1 MITSVPTISLLL
13 VVFFVIAIVIAFVKK
28 VNVGIVGMGFA
39 ILLAL
44 LTGLSWKSIIS
55 GFPSTVVVTIFAV
68 TLFFGFFAENGTM
81 EYLSSHIMW
90 RFRKFPKFTPYA
102 FFIMAMALAAVGGC
116 DMVVFSAAMAFPIGK
131 ATGMK
136 AHHTGAVCMLG
147 SCCGSFLPWSLHGST
162 AKSIIETMND
172 GAWAET
178 ATSISW
184 GTFFSSVAVYLVAI
198 TIWYFVFKSYKLT
211 EVADMK
217 APVAATPVQKRSL
230 IIIFCA
236 FLLIVGVPALNSI
249 IGGTFLNTINSFCGV
264 APICLIGA
272 IANMLL
278 LGNEK
283 VIIKKRIPWN
293 TLIMLS
299 DMGMLLGLGS
309 SLGVND
315 YLGELAQ
322 NIPTAIVVPF
332 FVLLAGGMSLFSSSL
347 SVVYPTLLPIA
358 GALAISSGINPVA
371 VMAGII
377 IGSATTAM
385 SPLSTAGAML
395 MANCSED
402 ICESSVM
409 FNKMFEIAVSA
420 MIILVG
426 CGVLGMFSLWG
437 IFSV

>member
-1 MITSVPTISLLL
+1 MVTSVQTISLLL
-13 VVFFVIAIVIAFVKK
+13 VIFFVIAILIAFIKK

-44 LTGLSWKSIIS
+44 LTGLNWKGIIS
-55 GFPSTVVVTIFAV
+55 GFPSTVVVTIFSV
-68 TLFFGFFAENGTM
+68 TMFFGFFAENGTM
-81 EYLSSHIMW
+81 EFMSSHIMW
-90 RFRKFPKFTPYA
+90 KFRKYPKFTPYA

-136 AHHTGAVCMLG
+136 AHHTGAICMLG

-162 AKSIIETMND
+162 AKSIVETMND
-172 GAWAET
+172 GAYAET
-178 ATSISW
+178 AIRISW
-184 GTFFSSVAVYLVAI
+184 GTFFSSVAAYLVII
-198 TIWYFVFKSYKLT
+198 TIWYFVFKSYKL
-211 EVADMK
+211 EKVADMK
-217 APVAATPVQKRSL
+217 APEPATPVQKRSL
-230 IIIFCA
+230 MIIFGA
-236 FLLIVGVPALNSI
+236 FVLIVVVPALNSV
-249 IGGTFLNTINSFCGV
+249 IGDGFLKEISSFCSV
-264 APICLIGA
+264 APVCLLGSIV
-272 IANMLL
+272 NMLA

-283 VIIKKRIPWN
+283 AIIKKRIPWN

-299 DMGMLLGLGS
+299 GMGMLLGLGS

-322 NIPTAIVVPF
+322 NIPTAVVVPF
-332 FVLLAGGMSLFSSSL
+332 FALLAGAMSLFSSSL

-358 GALAISSGINPVA
+358 GALAMSSGINPVA

-409 FNKMFEIAVSA
+409 FNKMFEMAVFA
-420 MIILVG
+420 M
-426 CGVLGMFSLWG
+426 VLLACCAAIGMFSLWG
-437 IFSV
+437 VFTV